1 MFHNLDQFLQNPAN
15 YPHKPQA
22 VEKIETHGAIVYLCG
37 SRAYKMKKPVAY
49 PYMDYSTLEKRAT
62 FCAREIEL
70 NRRTASDLYVGVET
84 LNKTAEGFAWGGSGD
99 IVEYFVVMHRFEKGA
114 TFDVLAAE
122 GKLTPAQMQAIT
134 QKIVHFHQ
142 TAEIDKTG
150 LKGAEILANTV
161 KGNDGMF
168 ASYADFLPREQTEAL
183 TAASL
188 SMISAQQ
195 ALLNNRAENGK
206 IRQCHGDLHLQNI
219 CLYNNEPLL
228 FDCIEFND
236 AFAVIDVLYDLTFLL
251 MDLDKRGLPQ
261 YATLVRN
268 SYLAQTGEYNAL
280 AVLPVMLAT
289 RAAIRSHVSIAIM
302 QSIPDTDT
310 KAFFLQD
317 AKAYL
322 AQALTY
328 LKPQTA
334 SLTAIGGLSGSGKS
348 TLAAATAAENGAVV
362 IRSDSIRK
370 RLAGV
375 PETTRLAPES
385 YTKEASAA
393 VYKALYSEAETALK
407 AGYAVIV
414 DAVFA
419 AEEERTAIEA
429 IAQRCGVP
437 FTGVWLDTPIDVAI
451 ERLATRAGDV
461 SDATVEVRK
470 AQETLSTGHIAWAIQ
485 RYDGLKKSA

>member
-1 MFHNLDQFLQNPAN
+1 
-15 YPHKPQA
+15 
-22 VEKIETHGAIVYLCG
+22 
-37 SRAYKMKKPVAY
+37 MKKPVAY

-70 NRRTASDLYVGVET
+70 NRRTAPDLYVGVET
-84 LNKTAEGFAWGGSGD
+84 LAKTTEGFAWGGSGD
-99 IVEYFVVMHRFEKGA
+99 IAEYFVVMHRFEKGA

-122 GKLTPAQMQAIT
+122 GKLNASQMQAIT
-134 QKIVHFHQ
+134 QKIVQLHQ
-142 TAEIDKTG
+142 TAAIDKTG

-168 ASYADFLPREQTEAL
+168 RSYAEFLPREQTEAL
-183 TAASL
+183 TTASL
-188 SMISAQQ
+188 AMISAQQ
-195 ALLNNRAENGK
+195 ALLNNRAESGK

-219 CLYNNEPLL
+219 CLYNKEPLL

-236 AFAVIDVLYDLTFLL
+236 AFAVIDVLYDLAFLL
-251 MDLDKRGLPQ
+251 MDLDKRGLPE

-268 SYLAQTGEYNAL
+268 SYLAQTGEYAAL

-302 QSIPDTDT
+302 QSIPDADT
-310 KAFFLQD
+310 KAFFLND

-322 AQALTY
+322 AQALSY

-375 PETTRLAPES
+375 SETTRLAPEG
-385 YTKEASAA
+385 YTKEASVA
-393 VYKALYSEAETALK
+393 VYKALYSDAETALR

-429 IAQRCGVP
+429 LAQQCHVP
-437 FTGVWLDTPIDVAI
+437 FTGIWLDTPLDVAL
-451 ERLATRAGDV
+451 ERLATRTGDA
-461 SDATVEVRK
+461 SDATASVRK
-470 AQETLSTGHIAWAIQ
+470 AQETTVTGYITWTVQ
-485 RYDGLKKSA
+485 NSSPVKKSA